1 MKRASLDDI
10 HGATLVCRITV
21 EMDRMGN
28 CKVGGSI
35 TDEEFATL
43 MLNTALDVV
52 KSYHA
57 KRRAGTGSQIIVPA
71 CDTALVGTNAEK
83 KLLAARHELANAMGG
98 S

>member
-1 MKRASLDDI
+1 MKHQSLDDL

-28 CKVGGSI
+28 CKVDGSI
-35 TDEEFATL
+35 TDEEIALL
-43 MLNTALDVV
+43 MLDTARDCIR
-52 KSYHA
+52 SYHA

-71 CDTALVGTNAEK
+71 YDTALVGTEAEK
-83 KLLAARHELANAMGG
+83 KLLASRHELADAMAG